1 MSSIEHKYIAV
12 AYELYTCDEEGKHLV
27 EKAPVDQPFNFVS
40 GFGLTLEDFE
50 KEVAALENEQE
61 FDFTLTP
68 EQAYGEYYEDRVIS
82 LEKENFEMDGKFDH
96 EHIQKGTAIPL
107 QNEEGQRFMG
117 LVLEINE
124 KDVVLDLN
132 HPLAG
137 KSLNFKGKVVES
149 RLAKEHEI
157 THVIKQLS
165 GGCGCGNCGGD
176 GCGGCGGDDCDG
188 ENCEGGCGGG
198 GCCGH

>member
-1 MSSIEHKYIAV
+1 MEHKFLAV
-12 AYELYTCDEEGKHLV
+12 HYQLYSVKDGERTLEEQTV
-27 EKAPVDQPFNFVS
+27 REKPFQFIS
-40 GFGLTLEDFE
+40 GFGVSLE
-50 KEVAALENEQE
+50 ALEKQVIDKAAGTT

-82 LEKENFEMDGKFDH
+82 LEKENFEVDGKFDH

-176 GCGGCGGDDCDG
+176 GCGGCGGDDCGG